1 MQPIKILRLPAVEA
15 ATGLKKS
22 SLYEMIALGQF
33 PRQIALTKRA
43 VGWDEAAV
51 QAWLEARAKTP
62 VAA

>member
-22 SLYEMIALGQF
+22 AIYELIALDQF

-43 VGWDEAAV
+43 VGWNEAAV
-51 QAWLEARAKTP
+51 QAWLEARAKS
-62 VAA
+62 AAA